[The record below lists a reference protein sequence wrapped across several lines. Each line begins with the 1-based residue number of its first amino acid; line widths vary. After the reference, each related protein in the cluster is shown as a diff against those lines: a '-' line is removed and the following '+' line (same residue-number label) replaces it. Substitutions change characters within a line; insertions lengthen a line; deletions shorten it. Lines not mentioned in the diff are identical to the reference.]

1 MATILQQIAHC
12 VQGGKIEWYPCT
24 AARTWYKGE
33 FLYLTTVGRM
43 TECGSSATVTCGM
56 AADDNAADVV
66 DTSHPVYV
74 PTEMTMFEMNSYH
87 STPTSATT
95 HIGMI
100 GQSYNYFAATATAYC
115 DRSATTVPF
124 FKVNKLS
131 EKDASG
137 DLFGRVIVSLVPEV
151 CQIYHSAT

>member
-1 MATILQQIAHC
+1 MATILQQISHC
-12 VQGGKIEWYPCT
+12 VQGGKIEWFPCT

-33 FLYLTTVGRM
+33 FLYLTTVGRL

-56 AADDNAADVV
+56 AADDNAADSVGV
-66 DTSHPVYV
+66 SHPVYV
-74 PTEMTMFEMNSYH
+74 PTEMTMFEMNTYH
-87 STPTSATT
+87 STPASATT
-95 HIGMI
+95 TISLV
-100 GQSYNYFAATATAYC
+100 GQSFNYFAATATAYC

-137 DLFGRVIVSLVPEV
+137 DLFGRVIVSLDLPFCYIRKV
-151 CQIYHSAT
+151 I